1 MARRR
6 SINVI
11 SMSFLDAMTCGFG
24 SVILFFMIIA
34 ANVDVRQDTVLED
47 RSAEARRLELQ
58 VDIGRRNLVR
68 LREALMV
75 LAESMAASQAARD
88 QIVAEIRNTEAE
100 LQRLMS
106 DADANEELITRLR
119 ADLAALQNQT
129 ELLSAES
136 EEIEEPGNFL
146 REVRGEG
153 YRQYL
158 TGLRMGGQRI
168 LILVDTSA
176 SMLDRSLAGVL
187 ARRNM
192 SDAAKRRSPKWRQ
205 VVDTVDWLTAQI
217 PQGASFQVIA
227 FNTEAHSVIE
237 GTDGQWL
244 TAVDGTLL
252 DEAVEN
258 LRNIVPDQGTSLHAA
273 IEAAASLS
281 PRPDNVYLLVDGLPT
296 IGEVYPTRPGV
307 SGRDRLRIFE
317 RAEREVPNRMP
328 INVLLYPLE
337 GDPYAAPA
345 YWRLALQTGGSMM
358 APSEDWP

>member
-1 MARRR
+1 
-6 SINVI
+6 
-11 SMSFLDAMTCGFG
+11 
-24 SVILFFMIIA
+24 
-34 ANVDVRQDTVLED
+34 
-47 RSAEARRLELQ
+47 
-58 VDIGRRNLVR
+58 
-68 LREALMV
+68 
-75 LAESMAASQAARD
+75 
-88 QIVAEIRNTEAE
+88 
-100 LQRLMS
+100 
-106 DADANEELITRLR
+106 LR
-119 ADLAALQNQT
+119 ADLAALQSQT

-146 REVRGEG
+146 REIRGEG

-176 SMLDRSLAGVL
+176 SMLDSSLANVL
-187 ARRNM
+187 LRRNM
-192 SDAAKRRSPKWRQ
+192 SDAAKRRAPKWRQ

-217 PQGASFQVIA
+217 PPGANFQVIA
-227 FNTEAHSVIE
+227 FNTEAHSVIP

-244 TAVDGTLL
+244 TATDGSKL

-258 LRNIVPDQGTSLHAA
+258 LRNIVPAEGTSLHAA
-273 IEAAASLS
+273 IEAASSLS
-281 PRPDNVYLLVDGLPT
+281 PRPDNVYLLIDGLPT

-307 SGRDRLRIFE
+307 TGRDRLRIFE
-317 RAEREVPNRMP
+317 RAEREVPNGMP

-345 YWRLALQTGGSMM
+345 YWRLALRTGGSMM